1 MTANARPT
9 VVLIPGMGN
18 TALLWSAQ
26 VDALSADY
34 EVVVPGYEGAESIDA
49 MAEKVLAQIPAASFS
64 LVGFSLGAYIALHLV
79 RRHAERM
86 DRLALISAS
95 PFADTGQVIADRE
108 RLIAQAL
115 ENYDGVLEGIGRFIV
130 CPDGPRA
137 REARDAVTTMGRE
150 LGVDEFCRQQR
161 VASERPDARELLP
174 AIRVPTLV
182 LCGAE
187 DPVTPPGGNR
197 YLAEHIPGASLQVLE
212 KTGHLLPLERPQE
225 VNRSLAD
232 WMQHG
237 DCK

>member
-1 MTANARPT
+1 MIASDRPT

-26 VDALSADY
+26 VDALAADY
-34 EVVVPGYEGAESIDA
+34 DVIVPGYEGAESIDE
-49 MAEKVLAQIPAASFS
+49 MSKLVLAQVPAGSFS

-79 RRHAERM
+79 RCHAPRV

-95 PFADTGQVIADRE
+95 PFADTDEVIRGRE
-108 RLIAQAL
+108 RLIAQA
-115 ENYDGVLEGIGRFIV
+115 EQDYDGVLEGIGKFIV

-137 REARDAVTTMGRE
+137 CEAMEAVATMGRA

-161 VASERPDARELLP
+161 VATQRPDACGQLASIE
-174 AIRVPTLV
+174 APTLV

-187 DPVTPPGGNR
+187 DRVTPVSGNR
-197 YLAEHIPGASLQVLE
+197 YLAGHIPGASLQVLE
-212 KTGHLLPLERPQE
+212 NTGHLLPLERPRE
-225 VNRSLAD
+225 VTRLLGE
-232 WMQHG
+232 WLQRG